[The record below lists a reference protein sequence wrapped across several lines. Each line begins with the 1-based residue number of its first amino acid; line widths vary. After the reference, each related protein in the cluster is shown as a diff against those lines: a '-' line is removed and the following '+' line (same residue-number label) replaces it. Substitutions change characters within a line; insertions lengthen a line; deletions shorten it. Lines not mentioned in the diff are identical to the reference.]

1 MLKLCQ
7 KCTNVSSAFAEESTF
22 VIFVSTRH
30 ICHVSIYI
38 HIVNVI
44 VIIVLLLLATAK
56 RLKNKYV
63 TDFSTGKTSLE
74 THTLYSLRHTH
85 AAAAAAAVEHL
96 SPPCLHDAIFIITS
110 PSLLPLMT
118 PLLLSLILY

>member
-1 MLKLCQ
+1 MFLY
-7 KCTNVSSAFAEESTF
+7 T
-22 VIFVSTRH
+22 H
-30 ICHVSIYI
+30 IQIY
-38 HIVNVI
+38 IVNVI
-44 VIIVLLLLATAK
+44 VIIVFLLLATAK
-56 RLKNKYV
+56 CLKNKSV

-74 THTLYSLRHTH
+74 THTLYSLIHTH
-85 AAAAAAAVEHL
+85 AAAAAVEHL